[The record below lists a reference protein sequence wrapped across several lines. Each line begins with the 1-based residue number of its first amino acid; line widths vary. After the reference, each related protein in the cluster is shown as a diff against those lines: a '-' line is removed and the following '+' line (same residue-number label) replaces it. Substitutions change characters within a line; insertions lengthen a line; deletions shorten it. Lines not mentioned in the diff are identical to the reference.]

1 MVIEIIEIEINV
13 KVTLIIVDIL
23 FIIYINKWRMNVQN
37 GKARSFGKFQFSSSR
52 IYQYFSPSNILKSII

>member
-23 FIIYINKWRMNVQN
+23 FIIYINKWR
-37 GKARSFGKFQFSSSR
+37 
-52 IYQYFSPSNILKSII
+52 